1 MVIMGRSLA
10 RDPYDE
16 AIARQLAARAPGG
29 FAFFIGCL
37 LLSSFFEMMRFEY
50 RRFWMA
56 VFAAGL
62 LALVGVCW
70 TIVRVRPRSAL
81 WVMLAFVNVTG
92 IALNAY
98 HVIVAAPVAMCLWTL
113 TGLLGSAPV
122 VLGWGA
128 SEQAMAALG
137 AVLSYPVHWAMGTV
151 DAWTWAAGASYLLVV
166 VAMSV
171 FGAALYERYQRRGL
185 ELSAALSER
194 EARLQSYFD
203 LALVGTTILTSDGR
217 LREVNDELCR
227 LLDCERADLLEQ
239 TWPPFG
245 ASIDRAVEAAHVATA
260 LAGDRAATV
269 RELRLR
275 RRDGSVIDASVGM
288 RGLPGPGDVIDH
300 VMVVVQD
307 VTVRRRVEA
316 ERELVLARELAAR
329 AEAEAASRA
338 KDAFLAALS
347 HELRTPLTPI
357 LSWAKLLRSGGL
369 APDETVR
376 AVEAIERNARAQRQL
391 VEDLLDVS
399 RIATGKLRIRFDP
412 VDLDVVIADAVDVIR
427 PAAHARRVE
436 LAVNSPACAPC
447 TIEADPDRLRQ
458 VFWNLLSNAVKFT
471 SSGGRVVVTTACR
484 DGVVRVTVADTGSG
498 IAPEF
503 LPHVFERFRQ
513 GEIGAARKHGGLGIG
528 LAIVRELVELH
539 GGTVRAESEGEGKG
553 ATFTIE
559 LPLPAQPVA
568 LERPA
573 PEPVSASPLRGVR
586 ILLVD
591 DDRDSMEVVRFLLS
605 RSGAD
610 VDSAMSA
617 RQALDLLAQSHP
629 DVLVSDIAMPG
640 TNGYALLARI
650 RAGEG
655 GRPDMPAIALTAY
668 SAPEDR
674 ERALSGGFQAHVSKP
689 VEIAELVAAVQS
701 VRRATTA

>member
-1 MVIMGRSLA
+1 MVTMGRSLE

-16 AIARQLAARAPGG
+16 AIARQLAARASGG

-37 LLSSFFEMMRFEY
+37 LVSAFFEVMRFEY
-50 RRFWMA
+50 RRYWMGE
-56 VFAAGL
+56 FTIGL
-62 LALVGVCW
+62 LALVAVCW
-70 TIVRVRPRSAL
+70 TIVRLRPQWTL
-81 WVMLAFVNVTG
+81 WVLLAFVNLTG
-92 IALNAY
+92 VALNAY

-113 TGLLGSAPV
+113 TGLLASAPV
-122 VLGWGA
+122 VLRWGGA
-128 SEQAMAALG
+128 NQALAALG
-137 AVLSYPVHWAMGTV
+137 AVLSYPIHWALGTV
-151 DAWTWAAGASYLLVV
+151 DAWTWAAGATYLLVV

-171 FGAALYERYQRRGL
+171 FGAALFDRYQRRGL

-203 LALVGTTILTSDGR
+203 LALVGTTILSPDGR
-217 LREVNDELCR
+217 LREANDELCR
-227 LLDCERADLLEQ
+227 LLECERADLLEEM
-239 TWPPFG
+239 WPPFG

-260 LAGDRAATV
+260 LAAERDGAV
-269 RELRLR
+269 REVRLR

-288 RGLPGPGDVIDH
+288 RGLPGPGGVIDH

-307 VTVRRRVEA
+307 VTVRRRAEA
-316 ERELVLARELAAR
+316 EREQVLARELAAR
-329 AEAEAASRA
+329 ADAEAASRA
-338 KDAFLAALS
+338 KDAFLASLS

-357 LSWAKLLRSGGL
+357 LSWAKLLRGGGL
-369 APDETVR
+369 APDETKR
-376 AVEAIERNARAQRQL
+376 AVDAIERNARAQRQL

-427 PAAHARRVE
+427 PAAEARGVE
-436 LAVNSPACAPC
+436 VAVHPSAPC
-447 TIEADPDRLRQ
+447 TIKADADRLRQ

-471 SSGGRVVVTTACR
+471 SSGGRVDVSTTCEEGR
-484 DGVVRVTVADTGSG
+484 VRVTVADTGTG

-513 GEIGAARKHGGLGIG
+513 GEIGAARRHGGLGIG

-539 GGTVRAESEGEGKG
+539 GGTVRAASDGEGKG
-553 ATFTIE
+553 AMFTIE
-559 LPLPAQPVA
+559 LPLPVQPIT
-568 LERPA
+568 LDRPP
-573 PEPVSASPLRGVR
+573 PEPMSSSPLRGVR

-610 VDSAMSA
+610 VDSASSA
-617 RQALDLLAQSHP
+617 RQALDLLQRTEPH
-629 DVLVSDIAMPG
+629 VLVSDIAMPG

-655 GRPDMPAIALTAY
+655 GHPDMPAIALTAY

-701 VRRATTA
+701 VRRTTAA